1 MRPRALWVSQM
12 GIRHLSAAMYDHVGL
27 PPTAKLVLIAIADH
41 INDETGYGWP
51 SMSRLAHIAGV
62 HKTNVLR
69 WVMWLESEGHITIQ
83 RKPGRSNGYRLTS
96 SATATSSAD
105 TSSGTATRPVALPL
119 PDHTRQRYPNRK
131 EPEGNRRRA
140 PRGAPPTH
148 TPPPVDDVL
157 KGLEK
162 YR

>member
-1 MRPRALWVSQM
+1 M
-12 GIRHLSAAMYDHVGL
+12 GIRHLSAAIYDHVGL

-51 SMSRLAHIAGV
+51 SMSRLAHISGI

-83 RKPGRSNGYRLTS
+83 RKSGRSNGYRLTGSATATGSGGTS
-96 SATATSSAD
+96 SATATQ
-105 TSSGTATRPVALPL
+105 PVALPL
-119 PDHTRQRYPNRK
+119 PDQMRQRYPNRK
-131 EPEGNRRRA
+131 EPEGNRRR
-140 PRGAPPTH
+140 PPKSGPPTN

-157 KGLEK
+157 RQMEK